1 MEAHIINQCAV
12 HIKDEGLEIMFHC
25 SLDEFYRSE
34 KGRSNTDGKDHEYR
48 LYVLQ

>member
-25 SLDEFYRSE
+25 SSDKHYRSE
-34 KGRSNTDGKDHEYR
+34 KRSSNADGKD
-48 LYVLQ
+48 Q